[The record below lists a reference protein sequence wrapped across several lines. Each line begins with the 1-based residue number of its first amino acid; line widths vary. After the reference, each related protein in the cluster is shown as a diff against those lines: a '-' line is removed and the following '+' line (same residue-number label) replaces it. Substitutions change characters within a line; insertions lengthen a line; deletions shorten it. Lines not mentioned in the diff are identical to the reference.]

1 MGNRHR
7 TFVVLGVDGGQSST
21 LAMIAAPDG
30 EILGTGLAGPANH
43 IHEPG
48 GRQRLENALNQAIT
62 LVLHNAD
69 CDATQVRYA
78 CLGMTGAAEF
88 ARQIVLRSLPKAQVM
103 AYDDMVTALAGGS
116 VAKAGVVVVAG
127 TGSVAYGRLD
137 DEREARAGGWG
148 YLIGD
153 EGSAY
158 DLGRR
163 ALQAASHAVDG
174 RGQATT
180 LVQAIPHYFHRSTF
194 ADVRDAVYTP
204 AVTRP
209 RIAGLAR
216 IVTEGAKQGDAV
228 CVGLLAGAGQALAL
242 MALAVIGR
250 LEQTETGMNVYLS
263 GGVFQAADLV
273 IGPLQETLRAGSP
286 ASHVQKARYS
296 SAVGA
301 LFLALRA
308 AGISL
313 DDDLV
318 KRIETTMPK
327 LAFSKEAEGNAE
339 S

>member
-1 MGNRHR
+1 LGNRHR
-7 TFVVLGVDGGQSST
+7 TFIVLGVDGGQSST
-21 LAMIAAPDG
+21 LALVAAPNG

-48 GRQRLENALNQAIT
+48 GPQRLERALSQAVAHA
-62 LVLHNAD
+62 LQNAD
-69 CDATQVRYA
+69 CDPAQVRYA
-78 CLGMTGAAEF
+78 CLGMTGGAEF
-88 ARQIVLRSLPKAQVM
+88 ARQIVLRSLPNAQVV

-116 VAKAGVVVVAG
+116 IAKAGVVVVAG

-137 DEREARAGGWG
+137 DGREARAGGWG

-158 DLGRR
+158 DLARR

-174 RGQATT
+174 RGQATM
-180 LVQAIPHYFHRSTF
+180 LVKAIPQYFQLSTF
-194 ADVRDAVYTP
+194 ADVRDVVYTP
-204 AVTRP
+204 AVTRS

-216 IVTEGAKQGDAV
+216 VVAEEAKQGDAI
-228 CVGLLAGAGQALAL
+228 CISLLAGAGRALAH
-242 MALAVIGR
+242 MALAVIAR
-250 LEQTETGMNVYLS
+250 LQQTEAGMNIYLS

-273 IGPLQETLRAGSP
+273 IRPLRETLQASSP

-301 LFLALRA
+301 LFLALRV
-308 AGISL
+308 AGLSL
-313 DDDLV
+313 DDDVL
-318 KRIETTMPK
+318 KRLEASMPNVA
-327 LAFSKEAEGNAE
+327 LSKETEGNTE

>member
-1 MGNRHR
+1 LGNRHR

-21 LAMIAAPDG
+21 LAMIAAPNG

-48 GRQRLENALNQAIT
+48 GRQRLEKALSQAVT
-62 LVLHNAD
+62 LAIQDAD
-69 CDATQVRYA
+69 CDAAQVRYA
-78 CLGMTGAAEF
+78 CLGMTGGAEF
-88 ARQIVLRSLPKAQVM
+88 ARQIVSRRLPNAQVV

-116 VAKAGVVVVAG
+116 IAQAGMVVVAG

-137 DEREARAGGWG
+137 DGREARAGGWG

-163 ALQAASHAVDG
+163 ALQAASRAVDG
-174 RGQATT
+174 RGQPTA
-180 LVQAIPHYFHRSTF
+180 LVQAIPPYFQRSTF
-194 ADVRDAVYTP
+194 ADVRDVVYTP
-204 AVTRP
+204 AVTRS

-216 IVTEGAKQGDAV
+216 VVTEGAQQGDAV
-228 CVGLLAGAGQALAL
+228 CVSLLAGAGQALAQ

-273 IGPLQETLRAGSP
+273 IGPLQETLQASSP
-286 ASHVQKARYS
+286 ASRVQKARYS
-296 SAVGA
+296 PAVGA
-301 LFLALRA
+301 LFLALES

-313 DDDLV
+313 DDDVL
-318 KRIETTMPK
+318 KRLEASMPNVA
-327 LAFSKEAEGNAE
+327 LSKETEGNTE